1 MFRYFE
7 RYKEMLESLERAKM
21 RAGWL
26 GYDRLDGRN
35 VGGKLRSFKQALRNS
50 YQAEWITLDKG
61 EENERRWRCLI
72 NASRLTENFD
82 KKVISIEYDSG
93 VEEGTVFYWDRTNM
107 YWIVNLQQH
116 TEEAYFRGIITRCDY
131 IMDIN
136 GKDYWISVR
145 GPVETTTQWNEK
157 HNWNWNKLNYS
168 LMVEIKKDSNTV
180 EYFSRHKVVKMK
192 LMYAD
197 ANTGEQLEEWHNWKV
212 VATDKYSEEK
222 IMQVYLDE
230 WYDNPMENAMAETQV
245 EDHEAGTPHI
255 EGPQI
260 VHAFDENLLYSIV
273 GITNGKFVVNSNK
286 VKIISMD
293 ENSCVIDIL
302 SSKATEFTLSFVG
315 DNGDRVDQVI
325 KVQSI

>member
-1 MFRYFE
+1 
-7 RYKEMLESLERAKM
+7 MLESLERAKM

-93 VEEGTVFYWDRTNM
+93 VEEGTVFYWDRTKM

-180 EYFSRHKVVKMK
+180 KYFSRHKVVKMK

-212 VATDKYSEEK
+212 VATDKYSEER

-230 WYDNPMENAMAETQV
+230 WYDNPMEDAMAETQV

-273 GITNGKFVVNSNK
+273 GMTNGKFVVNSNK

>member
-1 MFRYFE
+1 
-7 RYKEMLESLERAKM
+7 MLESLELAKM

-26 GYDRLDGRN
+26 GYDILDGRN
-35 VGGKLRSFKQALRNS
+35 VGGKLKSFKQALRNS
-50 YQAEWITLDKG
+50 YQAEWITLNKG
-61 EENERRWRCLI
+61 EENEKRWRCLI

-192 LMYAD
+192 LMYAN

-212 VATDKYSEEK
+212 VATDKYSEER

-230 WYDNPMENAMAETQV
+230 WYDNPMEDAMAETQV

-260 VHAFDENLLYSIV
+260 VYAFDENLLYSIV
-273 GITNGKFVVNSNK
+273 GMTNGKFVVNSNK
-286 VKIISMD
+286 VKIISMN

-315 DNGDRVDQVI
+315 DNGDCVDQVI

>member
-1 MFRYFE
+1 
-7 RYKEMLESLERAKM
+7 MLESLELAKV

-26 GYDRLDGRN
+26 GYDILDGRN
-35 VGGKLRSFKQALRNS
+35 VGGKLKSFKQALRNS
-50 YQAEWITLDKG
+50 YQAEWITLNKG
-61 EENERRWRCLI
+61 EENEKRWRCLI

-212 VATDKYSEEK
+212 VATDKYSEER

-230 WYDNPMENAMAETQV
+230 WYDNPMEDAMAETQV

-273 GITNGKFVVNSNK
+273 GMTNGKFVVNSNK
-286 VKIISMD
+286 VKIISMN

-315 DNGDRVDQVI
+315 DNGDCVDQVI